1 MIGHNVRGFRNR
13 LGISQEKLA
22 ELANIDRAYMGC
34 VERAEKSVS
43 AEVLYRIGKALNIKP
58 HLLFVPNAPKLSDSE
73 LEKAL
78 LP

>member
-43 AEVLYRIGKALNIKP
+43 AEVLYRIGKALRIKP
-58 HLLFVPNAPKLSDSE
+58 HLLFVEDSYKLNEKE
-73 LEKAL
+73 LEKKL

>member
-22 ELANIDRAYMGC
+22 ELAKIDRAYMGC

-43 AEVLYRIGKALNIKP
+43 AEILYRIGKALNIKP
-58 HLLFVPNAPKLSDSE
+58 HLLLLEDSYKLSDKQ
-73 LEKAL
+73 LEKSL